1 MITFKDIINLNPSC
15 SICVNNVNLVDLY
28 NNSDKYIITDMKV
41 CGINKLELLV
51 CPKDGW
57 EKN

>member
-15 SICVNNVNLVDLY
+15 SIRVNNVNLVDLY
-28 NNSDKYIITDMKV
+28 NNSDEYIITDMKI
-41 CGINKLELLV
+41 CGINELELLV